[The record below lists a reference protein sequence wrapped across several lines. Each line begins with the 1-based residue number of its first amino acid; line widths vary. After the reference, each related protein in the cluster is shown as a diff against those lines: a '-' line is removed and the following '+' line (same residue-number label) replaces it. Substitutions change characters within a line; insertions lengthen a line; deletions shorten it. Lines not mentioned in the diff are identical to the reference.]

1 MARLTVM
8 TQTIQIVRVEAGS
21 RIDFELVG
29 NKRAGALLLLHELS
43 RTSRSESM
51 NSANV
56 VNIDGAQ
63 VAYRVRGDGPAVV
76 LVNGTVALDVHWGP
90 VIED

>member
-1 MARLTVM
+1 
-8 TQTIQIVRVEAGS
+8 
-21 RIDFELVG
+21 
-29 NKRAGALLLLHELS
+29 
-43 RTSRSESM
+43 M

>member
-29 NKRAGALLLLHELS
+29 NKRAGALLLL
-43 RTSRSESM
+43 M
-51 NSANV
+51 NYQEQV
-56 VNIDGAQ
+56 GVN
-63 VAYRVRGDGPAVV
+63 
-76 LVNGTVALDVHWGP
+76 L
-90 VIED
+90 